1 MNTEDF
7 FRAISPLV
15 EKHRQNFFSRF
26 RILPEMRTL
35 QREDPCPD
43 VAGMASIKKL
53 KLLNL
58 AVRFLPSNGSECYL
72 EVGSFQ
78 GKSLVA
84 ALIGNSHAHAVACDN
99 FTLFDDPNS
108 PKNFDILKQ
117 NLARYR
123 LSERVQFFDCDFREL
138 LAGWNARQLPRVGV
152 YFYDGAHDE
161 ESQFLGVRMVEDL
174 LADNAVVIVDDWR
187 HAEDSES
194 YAEAGTQRA
203 ISDSPNKW
211 AITHVLPARYNGDL
225 EQWWNGV
232 GVLRFERVQ
241 LITDQMI

>member
-152 YFYDGAHDE
+152 YFYDG
-161 ESQFLGVRMVEDL
+161 
-174 LADNAVVIVDDWR
+174 
-187 HAEDSES
+187 
-194 YAEAGTQRA
+194 
-203 ISDSPNKW
+203 
-211 AITHVLPARYNGDL
+211 
-225 EQWWNGV
+225 
-232 GVLRFERVQ
+232 
-241 LITDQMI
+241 